1 MRFPPT
7 VAFVEGLGANVK
19 LDQAQPSEW
28 TEERHGR

>member
-1 MRFPPT
+1 MLFLPI

-28 TEERHGR
+28 TEERRGR

>member
-1 MRFPPT
+1 MRFLPI

-28 TEERHGR
+28 TEERRGR